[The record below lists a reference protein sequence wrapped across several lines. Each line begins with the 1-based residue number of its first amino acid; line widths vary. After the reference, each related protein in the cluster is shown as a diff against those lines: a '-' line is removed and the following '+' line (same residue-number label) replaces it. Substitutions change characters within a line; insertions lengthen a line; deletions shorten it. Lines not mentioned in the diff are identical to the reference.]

1 MQLDAIDLYHVALP
15 LVKPQTT
22 PFGAIDSLETVLVR
36 MQSGDAA
43 GWGEA
48 GPGTA
53 PFGGGDWA
61 GAVFACLKRWLAPA
75 VAGKFVESGEALAE
89 RLKRFRGNR
98 FAKAALDTAWWD
110 LKARREGKP
119 LYQLLDPKREAIEV
133 GPVFDQMESIDELLA
148 AVGRAVD
155 EGYSRVKLMFR
166 PGWDVQM
173 VDFVRKDFP
182 TLPIGID
189 VEGDLTL
196 GHWEMLCR
204 LDDFGLAMIE
214 QPLPA
219 DDFVGHAQLQD
230 AVRTPVCLDESITT
244 PEQAEIALDLRSCQ
258 FVNLEPGRVGG
269 LTPAVAIHDACHDAC
284 VGCYVGAVPRS
295 AIGTRI
301 ALALAAK
308 ANCTYPADD
317 FRADEVLARDLAP
330 PLLPERSEPDGVMR
344 IPLWS
349 EPGLGVEPDVEE
361 LERCCLE
368 QAHAG

>member
-1 MQLDAIDLYHVALP
+1 MQIDAIDIYHVALP
-15 LVKPQTT
+15 LRVPQTT
-22 PFGAIDSLETVLVR
+22 PFGAIDALETVLVR
-36 MQSGDAA
+36 VQSGDVA

-48 GPGTA
+48 SPGTA
-53 PFGGGDWA
+53 PLAGGDWA
-61 GAVFACLKRWLAPA
+61 GGVFAGLKRWLAPA
-75 VAGKFVESGEALAE
+75 VAGRFVESGEALQE
-89 RLKRFRGNR
+89 RLKPFHGNR

-119 LYQLLDPKREAIEV
+119 LYQLLDPKRDAIEV
-133 GPVFDQMESIDELLA
+133 GPVFDQMDSIDDLLS

-155 EGYSRVKLMFR
+155 EGYARVKLMFR

-173 VDFVRKDFP
+173 VDFVRKEFP
-182 TLPIGID
+182 VLPIGID

-204 LDDFGLAMIE
+204 LEDFGLSMIE
-214 QPLPA
+214 QPLSA

-230 AVRTPVCLDESITT
+230 AVRTLCLDESITT

-258 FVNLEPGRVGG
+258 YVNLEPGRVGG
-269 LTPAVAIHDACHDAC
+269 LTPAATIHDACHDAC
-284 VGCYVGAVPRS
+284 VGCYVGAVPRT
-295 AIGTRI
+295 ALGTRI

-317 FRADEVLARDLAP
+317 FRAEEVLARDLGP
-330 PLLPERSEPDGVMR
+330 SLLPVPSESDGVR
-344 IPLWS
+344 RVPLWS
-349 EPGLGVEPDVEE
+349 EPGLGIEPDFEE
-361 LERCCLE
+361 LETFCLE